1 MIRLVTDSVSSVPP
15 ALAAANGIEL
25 VPLSI
30 VHGTEQFVDEGSEL
44 DAFYEKLP
52 GMLDDPVATTT
63 SLPSQLE
70 FEERFDRIADAGDQ
84 LLGVFMGSSLS
95 GTFDCALR
103 AARSVAARHA
113 GFRFRIVDSTTCCM
127 DEGLPVLEGAA
138 GVAAGADLDA
148 CARLVADAIASS
160 RIVFAP
166 MTLSYLQRGGRI
178 GNAAALV
185 GNLMKICPVLSV
197 EDGSIDT
204 LSKARTHKK
213 ALRAIREKLADEA
226 GAYGLK
232 DVAVQ
237 YVAARDE
244 AMTWAHEEIEPMLG
258 RKVPV
263 MPCTSVVGVHV
274 GPAIGVAYCCAK
286 PVPGKLTT
294 DVGELVFAS

>member
-1 MIRLVTDSVSSVPP
+1 MIRLVTDSVSSVPS
-15 ALAAANGIEL
+15 ALAAEDGIEL
-25 VPLSI
+25 VPLTI
-30 VHGTEQFVDEGSEL
+30 VHGSEQFVDEGSKL
-44 DAFYEKLP
+44 DAFYGKLP
-52 GMLDDPVATTT
+52 HMLDDSVATTT

-113 GFRFRIVDSTTCCM
+113 GFRFRIIDSTTCCM

-138 GVAAGADLDA
+138 GIAAGADLDA
-148 CARLVADAIASS
+148 CAQLVARAIASS

-166 MTLSYLQRGGRI
+166 MTLSYLQKGGRI

-197 EDGSIDT
+197 EDGSINT
-204 LSKARTHKK
+204 LSKARTHRK
-213 ALRAIREKLADEA
+213 ALRAIRDKLADEA

-232 DVAVQ
+232 EAAVQ
-237 YVAARDE
+237 YIAARDE
-244 AMTWAHEEIEPMLG
+244 AMAWAHDEIEPMLG
-258 RKVPV
+258 RTVPV
-263 MPCTSVVGVHV
+263 IPCTSVVGVHV
-274 GPAIGVAYCCAK
+274 GPAVGVAYCCAK
-286 PVPGKLTT
+286 PVPGKFTSNP
-294 DVGELVFAS
+294 DELVFAS